1 MDTIAN
7 APPLTPHAVKPGA
20 APVGRGGTFHELL
33 SELNPLQYIPVV
45 GTVYRALTG
54 DVIPEAARVAG
65 SLVVSGL
72 AGGPVG
78 VATSVALLAA
88 EKATGVDPEKI
99 GQSVL
104 ADVGIGASSPP
115 AAAGTHVAAPA
126 AAPVSSGVGKAGWSD
141 AQLAAQ
147 GVTVSADGNLSRGAL
162 RGSDVLNDMELAR
175 LAG

>member
-88 EKATGVDPEKI
+88 EKATGVDPE
-99 GQSVL
+99 
-104 ADVGIGASSPP
+104 
-115 AAAGTHVAAPA
+115 
-126 AAPVSSGVGKAGWSD
+126 
-141 AQLAAQ
+141 
-147 GVTVSADGNLSRGAL
+147 
-162 RGSDVLNDMELAR
+162 
-175 LAG
+175 